1 MSQLNLNY
9 FELFNLSIS
18 IDINLEDLDKKYLKL
33 QSQFHPDKFVRATS
47 IEKSMAARIST
58 HLNDGYNT
66 LKDLITRV
74 DYILYLKNYKKDES
88 TTFKNKEFL
97 LNQITLTEK
106 IESAN
111 KNDLEKIKIDLK
123 DKIREITSELKKNLS
138 SNDFETMSDNLDMIK
153 FYRKN
158 LINIIN

>member
-111 KNDLEKIKIDLK
+111 KNELEKIKIDLK

-138 SNDFETMSDNLDMIK
+138 SNDFETMSDNLAMIK

>member
-111 KNDLEKIKIDLK
+111 KNELEKIKIDLK

-138 SNDFETMSDNLDMIK
+138 SNDFETTSDNLAMIK